1 MLEYPWTLGHLH
13 GSKYFQQPQ
22 QKPEMTS
29 VFTGLNDLSKK
40 SYITTE
46 APNGHIYSYTKSY
59 NAGTYTWSGVLNPIS
74 FGSSPYNVPGIV
86 MRETGKKLYKDA
98 NPGVEKYMV
107 GVFIVD
113 QDGENVSADLGQMF
127 IDPNCSVFAQFNGQ
141 RPTYIPTATD
151 EEVGGLDFG
160 NPVYTRGNITTTNGN
175 IAATSTVNGTGSL
188 LLGPSASTTGYN
200 NVVALGA
207 AATAD
212 NQVITAGP
220 IAAGT
225 SVTVG
230 TRLLLPTG
238 DAGIVGSASLTNGS
252 VTVNTT
258 AVQSGSFIFLTNRT
272 FEDTAGILRI
282 SAINPGVSFTVSSTS
297 GSDDSDFN
305 WLIIN

>member
-1 MLEYPWTLGHLH
+1 
-13 GSKYFQQPQ
+13 
-22 QKPEMTS
+22 MTS